1 MILETLQKGSSL
13 QKKELVDQV
22 SRKPPAPDELAAVKK
37 YAMTD
42 PKSEGGMLSFA
53 VLARTGSDDA
63 VNKLLTL
70 LKDPAVHV
78 RQMAGRA
85 LSACGG
91 RAVAP
96 LLALCAEAD
105 DEMLEAATLILRR
118 IEDKEV
124 DGVIQLLQTG
134 SAPVKVAMAR
144 ILGSFKQNDKAVIAL
159 IKSLA
164 SPDPLQ
170 AAAVID
176 SLVEIGP
183 RILAILNRL
192 IQTSHPRVV
201 DTLFKVM
208 DRIGE
213 PAKALIHEG
222 IESTT
227 IHVRRAAVRSLTWG
241 RDEKSRE
248 LLLNALADRDGLV
261 ARGAADS
268 LTHQLDDLNFM
279 VTMRWKH
286 RDSTHSGQ
294 RFWLLSIFQRN
305 PDFFE
310 EEILSQFRS
319 GEPQD
324 RLLAAISS
332 PLPAG
337 PLIFG
342 RLVEMLNDPDYFI
355 RELAIERLAASTAE
369 QLAELTGALGDS
381 RQGIMLG
388 VIEVLRRRGA
398 KGVDLL
404 LELVQRGNNEEK
416 RNAAHALGHLGDTRG
431 VEPLRALLIHG
442 DDWVRRFAIRSLG
455 MLGDVESMLRILVQG
470 AEDDQNVASRAI
482 SDAGAEAFEPL
493 LAILRQTPQN
503 KREKLGKAMLN
514 LGKAALPLIEQAME
528 SEEDENIRFWLMKAA
543 RGASGTSE
551 FV

>member
-13 QKKELVDQV
+13 QKQQLVDQV
-22 SRKPPAPDELAAVKK
+22 SRKAPAPEELAALKK
-37 YAMTD
+37 YAMAE

-53 VLARTGSDDA
+53 LLARTGSDDA

-85 LSACGG
+85 LSACGVK
-91 RAVAP
+91 AVGP
-96 LLALCAEAD
+96 LLAVCAEAD
-105 DEMLEAATLILRR
+105 EEHLETITHILRR
-118 IEDKEV
+118 IEEKDV

-134 SAPVKVAMAR
+134 TGPVKVSMAR

-170 AAAVID
+170 AAAVVD

-183 RILAILNRL
+183 RVLSILNRL

-208 DRIGE
+208 NRIGE
-213 PAKALIHEG
+213 PARALIHEG
-222 IESTT
+222 IQSTT
-227 IHVRRAAVRSLTWG
+227 VHVRRAAARSLAWG
-241 RDEKSRE
+241 RDEQSRE
-248 LLLNALADRDGLV
+248 LLLNALSDRDGLV
-261 ARGAADS
+261 ARNAADS
-268 LTHQLDDLNFM
+268 LAHQLDDLNFK
-279 VTMRWKH
+279 VDMRWKH
-286 RDSTHSGQ
+286 RDSNNSSQ
-294 RFWLLSIFQRN
+294 RFWLLSIFQRD

-324 RLLAAISS
+324 RLLAVISAP
-332 PLPAG
+332 PLVG

-342 RLVEMLNDPDYFI
+342 RLVEMLNDHDYFI
-355 RELAIERLAASTAE
+355 REMAIERLAASTPE

-388 VIEVLRRRGA
+388 VIEVLRRRGT
-398 KGVDLL
+398 KGVDLM
-404 LELVQRGNNEEK
+404 LELVQLGNNEEK

-431 VEPLRALLIHG
+431 IEPLRALLIHG
-442 DDWVRRFAIRSLG
+442 DDWVRQFAIRSLG
-455 MLGDVESMLRILVQG
+455 MLGDVESMLRILGQG
-470 AEDDQNVASRAI
+470 TEDDQNVAARALAA
-482 SDAGAEAFEPL
+482 AGPEAFDPL
-493 LAILRQTPQN
+493 LSILRQTPQN
-503 KREKLGKAMLN
+503 KREKLGKALLN
-514 LGKAALPLIEQAME
+514 LGKSALPMIEQALE